1 MAIVVAR
8 VMLGLIFVVFGLNG
22 FFLFITPPGHTAT
35 GGAFINLLVA
45 TGFMYFEKSLE
56 IIGGATLLSD
66 NYVPLGLSILAPIV
80 VSIFL
85 FHLLMERYMLLVGS
99 ILLLLWAFLAWA
111 YRQYFAGLFVRRT
124 ETKKLA
130 RF

>member
-1 MAIVVAR
+1 MKMAIVIVR

-22 FFLFITPPGHTAT
+22 FLLFITPPEHTAT

-45 TGFMYFEKSLE
+45 TGFMYVEKSLE
-56 IIGGATLLSD
+56 IIGGATLLSN

-85 FHLLMERYMLLVGS
+85 FHLLMERYTLVVGV
-99 ILLLLWAFLAWA
+99 ILFFLWAFLAWA
-111 YRQYFAGLFVRRT
+111 YRHYFAGLFVRRT
-124 ETKKLA
+124 ETKS
-130 RF
+130 